1 MDFGAGSEI
10 PLLSE
15 QSHPRKKFFCF
26 QNLWDTPLRFRGFCC
41 WREQGTIAFAVTI
54 GTKAAVNLSADRGK
68 LHPRAELNKRN
79 AWVSFLVESLQLC
92 SSTTDLCRL
101 TAVDFNAFQ
110 TKGLL
115 DRGSLSFGARLVG

>member
-1 MDFGAGSEI
+1 MLSKPLGHAASFQGLLLPEGAGKI
-10 PLLSE
+10 V
-15 QSHPRKKFFCF
+15 
-26 QNLWDTPLRFRGFCC
+26 
-41 WREQGTIAFAVTI
+41 FAATI

-79 AWVSFLVESLQLC
+79 AWVSFLVEGLQLC

-115 DRGSLSFGARLVG
+115 DRGSSSFGARPVG